1 MPHLLFKVSQYY
13 ISKIITYQRFL
24 HIIPL
29 RLILII
35 SFQILLQNSNPHSKF
50 PNIILMLPFL
60 IGSYPILYQ
69 RIHFPLHI
77 SQCFSSAHISHIFSI
92 LNHRPQYSS
101 EVFSVIILTP
111 FLPRNFPK
119 YASVSIPHWNSQYYV
134 AN

>member
-29 RLILII
+29 HLILII

-77 SQCFSSAHISHIFSI
+77 SQHFSSAHISHICFNI
-92 LNHRPQYSS
+92 KPSS
-101 EVFSVIILTP
+101 PIFIRSFQCYNTD
-111 FLPRNFPK
+111 
-119 YASVSIPHWNSQYYV
+119 SIPPAKFSKV
-134 AN
+134 C